1 VSVLRDARRTLWPSA
16 GDRDGPLSPML
27 LALTVVTGVV
37 DAASYLRLGH
47 VFVANMTGNVVFLGF
62 ALAGAR
68 GLSTSA
74 SLVALGA
81 FLLGALGG
89 GWLGGRHSAHRGRLL
104 HATNIAQAPLM
115 ALALLVALLAPT
127 PADREIRLTIIAL
140 LALAMGVQNAA
151 AQRLSVP
158 DLTTSVLTK
167 TLTGLASE
175 AAVVGGAGSRLGR
188 RALAIVAMLAG
199 ALIGGLLVLNVSVA
213 AALTVALGL
222 VLAVGLAAHLVSGSD
237 GEWTRP

>member
-1 VSVLRDARRTLWPSA
+1 MLWPPA
-16 GDRDGPLSPML
+16 GDRHGPLSPML
-27 LALTVVTGVV
+27 LALTIVTGLV

-74 SLVALGA
+74 SLVSLGT
-81 FLLGALGG
+81 FLIGALGG
-89 GWLGGRHSAHRGRLL
+89 GWLGGRHAAHRGRVLR
-104 HATNIAQAPLM
+104 AAGYAQAPLM
-115 ALALLVALLAPT
+115 AAALLVALLT
-127 PADREIRLTIIAL
+127 SVPADHGVRLTIIAL
-140 LALAMGVQNAA
+140 LALAMGIQNAA

-175 AAVVGGAGSRLGR
+175 AAAVGGSGSRLGR
-188 RALAIVAMLAG
+188 RALAIAAMLAG
-199 ALIGGLLVLNVSVA
+199 AVIGGLLVLNVSIA
-213 AALTVALGL
+213 SAIAVALGL

-237 GEWTRP
+237 AEWTRP

>member
-1 VSVLRDARRTLWPSA
+1 MLWPPA
-16 GDRDGPLSPML
+16 GDRHGPLSPML
-27 LALTVVTGVV
+27 LALTIVTGLV

-74 SLVALGA
+74 SLVSLGT
-81 FLLGALGG
+81 FLIGALGG
-89 GWLGGRHSAHRGRLL
+89 GWLGGRHAAHRGRVLR
-104 HATNIAQAPLM
+104 AAGYAQAPLM
-115 ALALLVALLAPT
+115 AAALLVALFT
-127 PADREIRLTIIAL
+127 SVPADHGVRLTIIAL
-140 LALAMGVQNAA
+140 LALAMGIQNAA

-175 AAVVGGAGSRLGR
+175 AAAVGGSGSRLGR
-188 RALAIVAMLAG
+188 RALAIAAMLAG
-199 ALIGGLLVLNVSVA
+199 AVIGGLLVLNVSIA
-213 AALTVALGL
+213 SAIAVALGL

-237 GEWTRP
+237 AEWTRP

>member
-1 VSVLRDARRTLWPSA
+1 
-16 GDRDGPLSPML
+16 
-27 LALTVVTGVV
+27 
-37 DAASYLRLGH
+37 
-47 VFVANMTGNVVFLGF
+47 MTGNVVFLGF
-62 ALAGAR
+62 ALAGAQ

-74 SLVALGA
+74 SLVSLGA

-89 GWLGGRHSAHRGRLL
+89 GWLGGHHAAHRGRVLR
-104 HATNIAQAPLM
+104 AAGFAQAPLM
-115 ALALLVALLAPT
+115 ALALLVALLAST
-127 PADREIRLTIIAL
+127 PADRGIRLTIIAL

-188 RALAIVAMLAG
+188 RALAIMAMLAG
-199 ALIGGLLVLNVSVA
+199 ALVGGLLVLNVSVA
-213 AALTVALGL
+213 SAIAVALGL
-222 VLAVGLAAHLVSGSD
+222 VLAVGLAAHLLSRSD
-237 GEWTRP
+237 AAWTRP